1 MHVISRK
8 ALVEFGQRHS
18 DAAAPLD
25 AWYRIVRAMTYAD
38 AAAVKAQF
46 GSASFL
52 SRNRVVFNIGGN
64 KYRLVVGFA
73 YPTTV
78 FVRSVLTHA
87 EYDARSNPDRL

>member
-8 ALVEFGQRHS
+8 ALVEFGQRHA
-18 DAAAPLD
+18 DAVVPLD
-25 AWYRIVRAMTYAD
+25 AWYRIVKAASYAD

-52 SRNRVVFNIGGN
+52 SHNRVVFNIGGN
-64 KYRLVVGFA
+64 KYRLVVGFV
-73 YPTTV
+73 YPTTA
-78 FVRSVLTHA
+78 FVRHVLTHA

>member
-8 ALVEFGQRHS
+8 ALVEFGQRYP
-18 DAAAPLD
+18 DAVVPLD
-25 AWYRIVRAMTYAD
+25 AWYRIVKAATYAN

-73 YPTTV
+73 YPTTA
-78 FVRSVLTHA
+78 FVRRVLTHA
-87 EYDARSNPDRL
+87 EYDALSNPDRL

>member
-8 ALVEFGQRHS
+8 ALVEFGQRYP
-18 DAAAPLD
+18 DAATPLD
-25 AWYRIVRAMTYAD
+25 VWYRIVKAATYAD

-46 GSASFL
+46 GTASFL

-64 KYRLVVGFA
+64 RYRLVVGFA

-78 FVRSVLTHA
+78 FVRHVLTHT